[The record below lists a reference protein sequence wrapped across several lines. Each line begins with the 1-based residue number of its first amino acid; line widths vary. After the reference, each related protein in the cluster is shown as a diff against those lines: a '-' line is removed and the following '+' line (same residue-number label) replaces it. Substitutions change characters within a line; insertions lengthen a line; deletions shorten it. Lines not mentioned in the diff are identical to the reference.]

1 MKPVRSQKPATRTAI
16 SSRRDEAVQPK
27 NATFTVRPIGVVRSS
42 IKQVA
47 DDCWG
52 GLTSVIEI
60 DPLQFKPES
69 TTGLEQFSHLEIV
82 FLLDRIAPESVHT
95 GSRHPRGRSDW
106 PITGIFAQRAKDRPN
121 RIGITVC
128 KIESVDG
135 LRISVRELDAIEG
148 TPVLDIKPYIQQFG
162 PREPVRQP
170 PWANELMASYFKP
183 GK

>member
-1 MKPVRSQKPATRTAI
+1 MKSVRSQKSAAPAAL
-16 SSRRDEAVQPK
+16 SRGGKAVQPE
-27 NATFTVRPIGVVRSS
+27 NATFTVCPIGVVRTS

-52 GLTSVIEI
+52 GLLSVIEI
-60 DPLQFKPES
+60 DPQQFKPES
-69 TTGLEQFSHLEIV
+69 TAGLDQFSHAVVV

-95 GSRHPRGRSDW
+95 GSRHPRGRADW

-121 RIGITVC
+121 RIGVTVC

-135 LRISVRELDAIEG
+135 LRISVRELDAVDG
-148 TPVLDIKPYIQQFG
+148 TPVLDIKPYIREFG

-170 PWANELMASYFKP
+170 PWADELMASYFKP